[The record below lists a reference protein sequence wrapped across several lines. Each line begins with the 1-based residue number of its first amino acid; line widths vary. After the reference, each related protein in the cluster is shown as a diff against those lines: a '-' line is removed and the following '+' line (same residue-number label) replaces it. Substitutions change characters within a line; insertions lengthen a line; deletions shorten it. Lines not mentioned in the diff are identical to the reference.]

1 MALAVLLSFKDL
13 MITVLE
19 GIKLVALE
27 SRVIKLTANILHQTY
42 VNLKSLFN

>member
-1 MALAVLLSFKDL
+1 MPLTVLLSFEDL

-27 SRVIKLTANILHQTY
+27 SRVIKLAAYILHQTY
-42 VNLKSLFN
+42 VDLQSLFN

>member
-1 MALAVLLSFKDL
+1 MALTVLLGFEDL

-27 SRVIKLTANILHQTY
+27 SRVIKLTSNILHQT
-42 VNLKSLFN
+42 NMDLKSLFN